1 MVKSIGV
8 VLAGGRSSRMGH
20 DKALLEWQGRS
31 LLEHAVQRLQAAG
44 CERILVS
51 GRPTHSLGVP
61 DVVPYAGP
69 PAAVFSV
76 LTYLQATAALDG
88 RPLLFL
94 PVDMPLLRPGTLA
107 ALLAGAGAAQALRYT
122 GEVFPCILPA
132 SAALLEHLRGL
143 YAESTERGGAR
154 SMKGLLAWLE
164 AGELPLDGAGRT
176 ELRNANTPAEW
187 EALLAEQKY

>member
-1 MVKSIGV
+1 MVKRIGV

-20 DKALLEWQGRS
+20 DKALLKWQGRN
-31 LLEHAVQRLQAAG
+31 LLEHAVQRLQVAG
-44 CERILVS
+44 CEHILVS
-51 GRPTHSLGVP
+51 GRPTHPLGVP

-76 LTYLQATAALDG
+76 LTYLQAKAELDG

-94 PVDMPLLRPGTLA
+94 PVDMPLLRPQTLA
-107 ALLAGAGAAQALRYT
+107 ALLAGAGTTQALRYT

-132 SAALLEHLRGL
+132 TAALLEHLRGL

-164 AGELPLDGAGRT
+164 ARELPLDEAGRA

-187 EALLAEQKY
+187 EALLAEQQH